1 MALQKV
7 AISKNTL
14 GVEAPMVV
22 TELLDGTVYSG
33 FFGVLDSS
41 RMSAITERMLVLN
54 ETLTFQICIVDL
66 SNVDILDSD
75 AAKHLIILGNTLI
88 LSGVT
93 PLFCGLKSRI
103 AQAMAFAGITLSHFE
118 VLKNA
123 KTALKRVYELSDTSP
138 KR

>member
-7 AISKNTL
+7 AISKGTL
-14 GVEAPMVV
+14 GIEAPMVV
-22 TELLDGTVYSG
+22 TEIVEGTVYSG

-41 RMSAITERMLVLN
+41 RMTAITEKMLILN
-54 ETLTFQICIVDL
+54 ETLSFQICIIDL

-88 LSGVT
+88 LSGVS
-93 PLFCGLKSRI
+93 PLFCGIRSRI
-103 AQAMAFAGITLSHFE
+103 AQSMAFAGITLSHFE

-123 KTALKRVYELSDTSP
+123 KLALERVIELSNNST
-138 KR
+138 KG